1 MTTGLRNIW
10 RAGLAAMGA
19 LTLTAI
25 AGGAQA
31 QVTNPPQRALV
42 QVAGDLYRFQ
52 NAFHTAAVYVTPA
65 GIIVVDSINA
75 DASRW
80 LKQELA
86 TRFPGR
92 SVKYLVYSHDHADHI
107 SGGEVFADTATV
119 VSHRN
124 AKERIV
130 GEKRPT
136 AVPSITIGDS
146 MTIELGGKVVNLR
159 HVGRN
164 HSDNSLVAHFP
175 AERAIFA
182 VDFIPVK
189 SFPFRD
195 LPDSYFPDWMD
206 SLRTVEMMDFDILVP
221 GHGPN
226 GTKADVTVMREY
238 MTELHSEV
246 LTQVRA
252 GKSRDE
258 VKQLVR
264 MEKYKSWP
272 GYEQTVPLNV
282 EGMYGYVALNR
293 RPNQ

>member
-1 MTTGLRNIW
+1 MQKTLANTLR
-10 RAGLAAMGA
+10 AALLGVAALAAMA
-19 LTLTAI
+19 A
-25 AGGAQA
+25 GAQA
-31 QVTNPPQRALV
+31 QVTSPPQRALV
-42 QVAGDLYRFQ
+42 PVAGDLYRFQ
-52 NAFHTAAVYVTPA
+52 NAFHTAAVYVTPD

-92 SVKYLVYSHDHADHI
+92 AVKYLVYSHDHADHI
-107 SGGEVFADTATV
+107 SGGEVFANTATV
-119 VSHRN
+119 VAHRN

-136 AVPSITIGDS
+136 AVPNLTFSDS

-164 HSDNSLVAHFP
+164 HSDNSIVAHFP

-195 LPDSYFPDWMD
+195 LPDSYFPDWID
-206 SLRTVEMMDFDILVP
+206 SLRAVETMDFDILVP

-226 GTKADVTVMREY
+226 GGKADVTIMREY
-238 MTELHSEV
+238 LTELHGEV
-246 LTQVRA
+246 LMQVRA
-252 GKSRDE
+252 GKTRDE
-258 VKQLVR
+258 VKQLVK
-264 MEKYKSWP
+264 MEKYKAWP
-272 GYEQTVPLNV
+272 GYEQSVPLNV
-282 EGMYGYVALNR
+282 EGMYTYVSLNR
-293 RPNQ
+293 RGN